1 MGEKTR
7 EEIIRSI
14 RKEMMGCV
22 QALVGKKK
30 CLVQFKYGKII
41 YTINCSIV
49 LVCSKEEFVQGVKE
63 TISDL
68 PKKHKGGLLT
78 IEWGTVD

>member
-1 MGEKTR
+1 MC
-7 EEIIRSI
+7 
-14 RKEMMGCV
+14 CV
-22 QALVGKKK
+22 QALLGKKMY
-30 CLVQFKYGKII
+30 LVQFRDRKII

-49 LVCSKEEFVQGVKE
+49 LLCSKEEVGQVVKE